1 MHGARP
7 RGSHNLDS
15 GLIPGAYCRY
25 QCETPGVAS
34 GGSRDSFRVCR
45 HAGRR

>member
-1 MHGARP
+1 MHGASP

-15 GLIPGAYCRY
+15 GLTSSAHY